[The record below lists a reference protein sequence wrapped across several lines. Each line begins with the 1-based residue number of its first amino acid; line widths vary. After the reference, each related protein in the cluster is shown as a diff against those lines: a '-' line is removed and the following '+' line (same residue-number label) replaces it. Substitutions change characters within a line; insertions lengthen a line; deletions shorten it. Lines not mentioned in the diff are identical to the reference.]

1 MQQKKK
7 GETECAA
14 KMSKPYCKFR
24 IYFIVVILFLS
35 FVSKIASATSLPEG
49 ASSAVLAV
57 EYIRDAELEYDIRT
71 FLSIPER
78 FSWTPS
84 ESKVFNMGIV
94 KGAYWLRFVVKN
106 ERAHEKAY
114 LVELAYP
121 QIDDI
126 NFFEMKEGQVERA
139 LTMGDKLPYDQRPLP
154 TLNFTVPIQ
163 LDAGEAKTYYLRVMS
178 DGSLKIPLLLWDE
191 YAFFISSDVQNQ
203 IYALFFGVLII
214 ICLMN
219 IFVFINLKEATYLY
233 YAMTLFGF
241 FVFFTS
247 LRGSLFQTVL
257 SDLPYI
263 HSQAVVVSFPFSAL
277 SLFLFTYSFL
287 RINEYNT
294 RLALIVKLYA
304 GLMAVALVLSF
315 VLPYQYTL
323 KLSLLLIMPGQLLLF
338 GIGPYL
344 WVKGSREARYFTLA
358 WFAYIVGAIYKEV
371 EHLGWSDS
379 FVLAD
384 YGLLIGLSAQ
394 TIILSFALAERLY
407 LERELRLSAQKV
419 SMQEQENRREVEA
432 NIIRDANRELES
444 KIEQRTSDLS
454 MAMQEAEKANK
465 AKSEFL
471 ANMSHEIRTPMNA
484 IIGLSYLAMQ
494 TKLTDQQEDYLSKIS
509 RSSNNL
515 LLLINNILDFS
526 KIEAGFLSVENEPF
540 RLDQVLDD
548 VSDIVRE
555 VAESKNLELFIH
567 YPSDLPL
574 SLLGDAM
581 RLNQVLINLVG
592 NAVKF
597 TEEGEVSLLIE
608 LESQLD
614 DQVELVFSISD
625 TGIGMNQQAMDKL
638 FQPFTQADGST
649 TRRFGGTGL
658 GLSIT
663 RQLVELMGGEI
674 KVESQESQGSRFYFR
689 LPFVIAEQFVCLAA
703 EADELKGKKVIVVDD
718 NETARKV
725 VSSILTSFGIE
736 VLTLSSGQAM
746 LDALHEN
753 RANMDVPF
761 DLIILD
767 WKMPEMDGVECIH
780 EIKRLLKSEMPS
792 LMMVTGHDQKDSIT
806 PDVQLDLGDFLLKP
820 VTPASLMASIRRL
833 LARTNS
839 GEPSRNE
846 IAEQAKK
853 ALERLAGA
861 RVLLAEDHPINQQV
875 ASEILTSFGLVVEV
889 ANNGQEA
896 VDKVKASKDQH
907 FDLVLMDIQ
916 MPVMDGYEAA
926 KQIRGIMGDDY
937 FQALPILSMTAHAL
951 RSDKEKCIANG
962 MNEHLTKPIVINE
975 LVSALTTW
983 INPRIGIIPQSQN
996 ISNEV
1001 SKPDLNDEQR
1011 GLIHA
1016 LVSSPNIDTKLGLSL
1031 VAGNESLYISLLNQF
1046 LQQYT
1051 GSNRIIKNDISERNI
1066 NGALKTIHGLAGVA
1080 GNIGASNLSELGRHL
1095 EDLLDG
1101 IQEVNDELII
1111 ELENFYNELESVLS
1125 SIKTAQQQTSTK
1137 RSKEAAQS
1145 DSVVSL
1151 SKLKQKSLPQ
1161 DLESLRQ
1168 LLQENSS
1175 RSEAELDQLIEA
1187 AGGSHMAPELERLR
1201 EHIDAFEFDEAL
1213 TALSELDMKQGR
1225 SE

>member
-1 MQQKKK
+1 
-7 GETECAA
+7 
-14 KMSKPYCKFR
+14 
-24 IYFIVVILFLS
+24 
-35 FVSKIASATSLPEG
+35 
-49 ASSAVLAV
+49 
-57 EYIRDAELEYDIRT
+57 
-71 FLSIPER
+71 
-78 FSWTPS
+78 
-84 ESKVFNMGIV
+84 
-94 KGAYWLRFVVKN
+94 
-106 ERAHEKAY
+106 
-114 LVELAYP
+114 
-121 QIDDI
+121 
-126 NFFEMKEGQVERA
+126 
-139 LTMGDKLPYDQRPLP
+139 
-154 TLNFTVPIQ
+154 
-163 LDAGEAKTYYLRVMS
+163 
-178 DGSLKIPLLLWDE
+178 
-191 YAFFISSDVQNQ
+191 
-203 IYALFFGVLII
+203 
-214 ICLMN
+214 
-219 IFVFINLKEATYLY
+219 
-233 YAMTLFGF
+233 
-241 FVFFTS
+241 
-247 LRGSLFQTVL
+247 
-257 SDLPYI
+257 
-263 HSQAVVVSFPFSAL
+263 
-277 SLFLFTYSFL
+277 
-287 RINEYNT
+287 
-294 RLALIVKLYA
+294 
-304 GLMAVALVLSF
+304 
-315 VLPYQYTL
+315 
-323 KLSLLLIMPGQLLLF
+323 
-338 GIGPYL
+338 
-344 WVKGSREARYFTLA
+344 
-358 WFAYIVGAIYKEV
+358 
-371 EHLGWSDS
+371 
-379 FVLAD
+379 
-384 YGLLIGLSAQ
+384 
-394 TIILSFALAERLY
+394 
-407 LERELRLSAQKV
+407 
-419 SMQEQENRREVEA
+419 
-432 NIIRDANRELES
+432 
-444 KIEQRTSDLS
+444 
-454 MAMQEAEKANK
+454 
-465 AKSEFL
+465 
-471 ANMSHEIRTPMNA
+471 
-484 IIGLSYLAMQ
+484 
-494 TKLTDQQEDYLSKIS
+494 
-509 RSSNNL
+509 
-515 LLLINNILDFS
+515 
-526 KIEAGFLSVENEPF
+526 
-540 RLDQVLDD
+540 
-548 VSDIVRE
+548 
-555 VAESKNLELFIH
+555 
-567 YPSDLPL
+567 
-574 SLLGDAM
+574 
-581 RLNQVLINLVG
+581 
-592 NAVKF
+592 
-597 TEEGEVSLLIE
+597 
-608 LESQLD
+608 
-614 DQVELVFSISD
+614 
-625 TGIGMNQQAMDKL
+625 
-638 FQPFTQADGST
+638 
-649 TRRFGGTGL
+649 
-658 GLSIT
+658 
-663 RQLVELMGGEI
+663 
-674 KVESQESQGSRFYFR
+674 
-689 LPFVIAEQFVCLAA
+689 
-703 EADELKGKKVIVVDD
+703 
-718 NETARKV
+718 
-725 VSSILTSFGIE
+725 
-736 VLTLSSGQAM
+736 
-746 LDALHEN
+746 
-753 RANMDVPF
+753 
-761 DLIILD
+761 
-767 WKMPEMDGVECIH
+767 
-780 EIKRLLKSEMPS
+780 
-792 LMMVTGHDQKDSIT
+792 MMVTGHDQKDSIT